1 MNSDQTKKARE
12 MIFGIH
18 VHIIQGSIHA
28 KFQDPASRKITSI
41 QNGQKWLFYRIFRG
55 STIVNSKIDVLRK
68 QKKSTDLISKD
79 VYFPPFSHQ
88 PIRYERSSDDFLSN
102 L

>member
-41 QNGQKWLFYRIFRG
+41 QNSPKWLFYRIFRG

-79 VYFPPFSHQ
+79 VYFSPFSHQ

>member
-28 KFQDPASRKITSI
+28 KFQDPASRMIFT
-41 QNGQKWLFYRIFRG
+41 NGKNFSPKHPPALGFK
-55 STIVNSKIDVLRK
+55 TAHSK
-68 QKKSTDLISKD
+68 SPWG
-79 VYFPPFSHQ
+79 YFK
-88 PIRYERSSDDFLSN
+88 
-102 L
+102 